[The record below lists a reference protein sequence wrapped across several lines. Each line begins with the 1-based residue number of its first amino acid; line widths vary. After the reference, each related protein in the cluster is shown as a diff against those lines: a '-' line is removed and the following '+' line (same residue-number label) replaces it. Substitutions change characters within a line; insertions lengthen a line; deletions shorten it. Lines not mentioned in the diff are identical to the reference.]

1 VRKSVVAPLLVVLEE
16 SFDCPWGKTRTME
29 RLRKRKDATSS
40 PASVLA
46 AGGAKRTRLAKL
58 ASASNIDQEQR
69 VDDEEH
75 HQMGSITKNEPVIQ
89 QLGQIDSTVQQRL
102 SSDPVISSAP
112 SQSEVL
118 MVGLPKLRP
127 SLFLCPF
134 LTKRA
139 YSDTRHVFFLRH
151 TAAYSARISF
161 RQRSAFGRLA

>member
-1 VRKSVVAPLLVVLEE
+1 MKTKALSKKESEQSSRAAASIIRHKRHKYSLSLSTSGDKESLGCLLLCGKASRRCWWCLRNPLIV
-16 SFDCPWGKTRTME
+16 PWGKKRTME

-46 AGGAKRTRLAKL
+46 AGGAKRTRLANL

-69 VDDEEH
+69 VDEEEH

-118 MVGLPKLRP
+118 MVAL
-127 SLFLCPF
+127 
-134 LTKRA
+134 
-139 YSDTRHVFFLRH
+139 D
-151 TAAYSARISF
+151 
-161 RQRSAFGRLA
+161 

>member
-1 VRKSVVAPLLVVLEE
+1 LII
-16 SFDCPWGKTRTME
+16 PWGKKRTME

-69 VDDEEH
+69 VDEEH
-75 HQMGSITKNEPVIQ
+75 QVGSITKNEPVIQ

-102 SSDPVISSAP
+102 SSDPIISSAP

-118 MVGLPKLRP
+118 MV
-127 SLFLCPF
+127 
-134 LTKRA
+134 A
-139 YSDTRHVFFLRH
+139 
-151 TAAYSARISF
+151 
-161 RQRSAFGRLA
+161 LA